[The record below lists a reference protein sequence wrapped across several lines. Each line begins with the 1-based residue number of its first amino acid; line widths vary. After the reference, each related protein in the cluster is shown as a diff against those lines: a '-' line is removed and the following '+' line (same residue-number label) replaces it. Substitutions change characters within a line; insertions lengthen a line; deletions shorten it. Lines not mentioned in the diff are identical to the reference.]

1 MGGYAPNRHMWG
13 AIIMLPGIQDIRAAL
28 IAASAAITLAGCN
41 ASTMARHDMEPT
53 ATIPASVV
61 ATAAQAA
68 PATGASGGGSEYR
81 LGTGDKVRVV
91 VFNEPAL
98 SGEFQVDDSGSV
110 SVPLVGSQAAAGLT
124 PRELEK
130 QLTGRLKG
138 GFVRDPKVSVEV
150 SNYRPFYVIGEIEKP
165 GEYQYRNGLS
175 ILAAA
180 AISGGFTYRAS
191 RSKVYIKRAS
201 DEFEREYPIG
211 PQTKVLPGDVIRV
224 PERYF

>member
-1 MGGYAPNRHMWG
+1 M
-13 AIIMLPGIQDIRAAL
+13 
-28 IAASAAITLAGCN
+28 
-41 ASTMARHDMEPT
+41 
-53 ATIPASVV
+53 
-61 ATAAQAA
+61 
-68 PATGASGGGSEYR
+68 
-81 LGTGDKVRVV
+81 
-91 VFNEPAL
+91 
-98 SGEFQVDDSGSV
+98 
-110 SVPLVGSQAAAGLT
+110 
-124 PRELEK
+124 
-130 QLTGRLKG
+130 
-138 GFVRDPKVSVEV
+138 VEV
-150 SNYRPFYVIGEIEKP
+150 NPYAGNSIFWVEVDRINPNPYQPRKSFDETALASLAESIRQYGVLQPLTVTRREIEKP